1 MASMMKNTHT
11 SILLAALLVACG
23 QGGDSGRDDFLS
35 GPTDPE
41 TAAETGTA
49 PGSEEGGASSGTEG
63 TFDHPAAIGGSAVT
77 AREALERMEEE
88 GPPGYTARIHGCRK
102 MPYRTLGR
110 VLSGLGV
117 NLDATGEVEAGN
129 MWRGSD
135 QALGAPNYGARIGES
150 TEVTVAVA
158 SRTFDIFVQA
168 APEIIA
174 NLPSVERCMV
184 GGVGVSVFDAAG
196 RCNRDGLSCLLGEPA
211 SEVHVAQCD
220 DVVRRAAD
228 PAQGQAI
235 AVAALLS
242 AAHTCE

>member
-1 MASMMKNTHT
+1 MASTMKTKHAL
-11 SILLAALLVACG
+11 IILAALVVGCG
-23 QGGDSGRDDFLS
+23 QSGETGRDHYA
-35 GPTDPE
+35 GMDPE
-41 TAAETGTA
+41 TAAATGTA
-49 PGSEEGGASSGTEG
+49 PGSEEGGASAGTEG

-77 AREALERMEEE
+77 AREALARMEEE

-110 VLSGLGV
+110 VLAGLGV
-117 NLDATGEVEAGN
+117 DLEASDELAAGN
-129 MWRGSD
+129 MWSGSD
-135 QALGAPNYGARIGES
+135 QALGAPNYDARIGES

-174 NLPSVERCMV
+174 NLPTVERCMV
-184 GGVGVSVFDAAG
+184 GGVGASVFDSAG
-196 RCNRDGLSCLLGEPA
+196 RCTRDGLSCLLGEPA
-211 SEVHVAQCD
+211 TDLHVAQCD
-220 DVVRRAAD
+220 DVVGRAAD
-228 PAQGQAI
+228 PEEGRAI